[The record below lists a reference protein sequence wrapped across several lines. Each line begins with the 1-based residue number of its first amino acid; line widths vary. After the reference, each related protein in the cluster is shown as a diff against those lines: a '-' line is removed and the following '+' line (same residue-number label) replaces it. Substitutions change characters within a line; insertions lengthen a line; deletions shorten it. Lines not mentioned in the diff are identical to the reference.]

1 MSTPTDS
8 GERPVI
14 VSLQGGTGDDAGE
27 VPPTGASDSEAPLRS
42 RPVLSRAAGWWDRLL
57 GAFERLD
64 WDEGGVLMLFG
75 ALIGVAGGLSVVLF
89 YRLIDLC
96 FTVFVLWPESRFGS
110 LRSPFYFPVLTAAG
124 VWAAWALVRRTRT
137 PEGQNVPDVQLAVA
151 KRAGWIS
158 ARPVAVRTVASA
170 ITLGSGG
177 SAGSEG
183 PVAVLGAALG
193 SAIGRRLR
201 FQPRQIKVLVGCG
214 AAAGIAAAFNAP
226 FAGAFFAL
234 EEVLGSF
241 SVGAFSPVVIAS
253 VVGALTVRPFLGIHP
268 AFRIPPA
275 GDVHAITSALLY
287 PFLGIACGLVSALY
301 SRLYLAAP
309 RACERVP
316 GPRWLIPV
324 LGGALTGV
332 IVAAS
337 GGLLTG
343 NGHLAIPGK
352 IFGGLAWYA
361 LVALAFAKILAT
373 VLTLGSG
380 GSGGVFTPT
389 LFVGAALGGGLGV
402 LGETVVPGRL
412 IHPHA
417 WALVGMAGL
426 VAGATRAPLT
436 AIFMVFEMTDDYSYV
451 VPLMIVAVIAY
462 ATAKRFAPHGLYD
475 GWLAARGEQLSHGAD
490 RALMERIRVREA
502 LDADAVRVPPEARID
517 ALVEAASRTPRGV
530 LPVVED
536 DGTLVGLVT
545 HHALREAILA
555 RGDLAPLL
563 VAADLA
569 EMQEPLR
576 PAQSLRAALAA
587 MNARSVDALPVVE
600 EREDGPVFLGLLS
613 RADVLVA
620 YEREFAHEV

>member
-1 MSTPTDS
+1 M
-8 GERPVI
+8 RY
-14 VSLQGGTGDDAGE
+14 GG
-27 VPPTGASDSEAPLRS
+27 VLR
-42 RPVLSRAAGWWDRLL
+42 RAAGVWDRVLAAL
-57 GAFERLD
+57 ERLD
-64 WDEGGVLMLFG
+64 WDEGGVLMVFG
-75 ALIGVAGGLSVVLF
+75 ALIGVAGGLSVVGF

-96 FTVFVLWPESRFGS
+96 YAVFVVWPESFGTF
-110 LRSPFYFPVLTAAG
+110 RSPIYFPVLTAAG
-124 VWAAWALVRRTRT
+124 VWAAWALVRRTHT
-137 PEGQNVPDVQLAVA
+137 VDGQNVPDVQLAVA
-151 KRAGWIS
+151 KRGGRIYG
-158 ARPVAVRTVASA
+158 RPVAVRTIASA
-170 ITLGSGG
+170 MTLGAGG

-183 PVAVLGAALG
+183 PVAVLGATLG
-193 SAIGRRLR
+193 SAIGRHLR

-253 VVGALTVRPFLGIHP
+253 VVGALTVRPFLGVHP
-268 AFRIPPA
+268 AFRIPSA
-275 GDVHAITSALLY
+275 GDVHPIASALLY
-287 PFLGIACGLVSALY
+287 PLLGIACGLVSALY
-301 SRLYLAAP
+301 SRLYLGAP
-309 RACERVP
+309 AFFERLP
-316 GPRWLIPV
+316 GPRWLRPV
-324 LGGALTGV
+324 AGGALTGV

-343 NGHLAIPGK
+343 NGHLAIPARV
-352 IFGGLAWYA
+352 FGGLAWYA
-361 LVALAFAKILAT
+361 LLALAFAKILAT

-402 LGETVVPGRL
+402 LGEMVVPGEV
-412 IHPHA
+412 IHAHA

-462 ATAKRFAPHGLYD
+462 ATARRYAPHGLYD
-475 GWLAARGEQLSHGAD
+475 GWLAGRGEQLSHGAD
-490 RALMERIRVREA
+490 RALMEKIRVREA
-502 LDADAVRVPPEARID
+502 LDPDAVQVPPNARLNELI
-517 ALVEAASRTPRGV
+517 EAAGRTRRGV
-530 LPVVED
+530 LPVVEA
-536 DGTLVGLVT
+536 DGCLVGLVS
-545 HHALREAILA
+545 HHALREAIVA
-555 RGDLAPLL
+555 QGDLAPLL
-563 VAADLA
+563 IAADLA
-569 EMQEPLR
+569 EEQEPLH
-576 PAQSLRAALAA
+576 PEQSLRAALAA

-600 EREDGPVFLGLLS
+600 AREEGPLFVGLLS

>member
-1 MSTPTDS
+1 
-8 GERPVI
+8 
-14 VSLQGGTGDDAGE
+14 
-27 VPPTGASDSEAPLRS
+27 
-42 RPVLSRAAGWWDRLL
+42 
-57 GAFERLD
+57 
-64 WDEGGVLMLFG
+64 MLFG
-75 ALIGVAGGLSVVLF
+75 ALIGLAGGLSVVLF
-89 YRLIDLC
+89 YTLIDLS
-96 FTVFVLWPESRFGS
+96 FHTFVIWPAARLSW
-110 LRSPFYFPVLTAAG
+110 LRSPLYFPLLGAAG
-124 VWAAWALVRRTRT
+124 VWTAWALVRRTRT
-137 PEGQNVPDVQLAVA
+137 PEGQNVPDVQLSVA
-151 KRAGWIS
+151 KRGGRIAG
-158 ARPVAVRTVASA
+158 RPVAVRTLASA

-201 FQPRQIKVLVGCG
+201 FQPRQVKVLVGCG

-253 VVGALTVRPFLGIHP
+253 VVGALTVRPFLGVHP

-275 GDVHAITSALLY
+275 GDVHVIASALLY

-301 SRLYLAAP
+301 SRVYLAAP
-309 RACERVP
+309 AFMARLP
-316 GPRWLIPV
+316 GPRWVRPV

-343 NGHLAIPGK
+343 NGHLAIPARV
-352 IFGGLAWYA
+352 FGGLAWYA
-361 LVALAFAKILAT
+361 LLALAFAKIAAT
-373 VLTLGSG
+373 VLTLGTG

-402 LGETVVPGRL
+402 MGETLLSGRL
-412 IHPHA
+412 VHPHA

-462 ATAKRFAPHGLYD
+462 ATARRFAPHGLYD
-475 GWLAARGEQLSHGAD
+475 GWLAAQGEHLSHGAD
-490 RALMERIRVREA
+490 RALMERIRVR
-502 LDADAVRVPPEARID
+502 D
-517 ALVEAASRTPRGV
+517 ALVPDVARVSVGARLHELVDAAARTRREV
-530 LPVVED
+530 LAVVEP
-536 DGTLVGLVT
+536 DGGFVGVVT

-563 VAADLA
+563 VAEDLA
-569 EMQEPLR
+569 EAREPLV
-576 PAQSLRAALAA
+576 PTQSLRAALAA

-600 EREDGPVFLGLLS
+600 EREGMSVFVGLVS

-620 YEREFAHEV
+620 YEREAAHEV